1 VLNKRV
7 SVADAGQTLCLLS
20 ASALCSPPRQKK
32 MVKKKV
38 AKKEENV
45 KTNSHSHAGHTART
59 RQAAGLG
66 LKKKTRT
73 ENPKL
78 V

>member
-66 LKKKTRT
+66 LKKN
-73 ENPKL
+73 EN
-78 V
+78 